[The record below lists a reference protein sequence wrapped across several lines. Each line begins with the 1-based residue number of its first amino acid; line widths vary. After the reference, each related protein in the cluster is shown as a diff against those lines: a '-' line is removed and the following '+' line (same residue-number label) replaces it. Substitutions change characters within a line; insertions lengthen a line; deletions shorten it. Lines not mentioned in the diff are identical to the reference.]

1 MSADDAIIDTQS
13 DLLVSCS
20 MDKTLVATDITS
32 GKVIWRAELMSAPLC
47 LDITPDGAY
56 VGMGTYTYVSVFTY
70 RKHLMITILSSHVVY
85 IRNA

>member
-32 GKVIWRAELMSAPLC
+32 GKVIWRAELMTAPLC

-56 VGMGTYTYVSVFTY
+56 IGMGTYINVYIHTH
-70 RKHLMITILSSHVVY
+70 KHLMTSIYHLL
-85 IRNA
+85 